1 MLAADTY
8 VKVRVN
14 RFAEF
19 DSHLHQLANA
29 NLIQFC
35 KWIAKEADFFCFGT
49 NDLTQMTYGFSR
61 DDAGKFLEAYYDA
74 KIFENDPFAK
84 LDQTGVGKLMKM
96 AIELGKPVNQSLHV
110 GICGEHGG
118 DPSSVEFCNEIGLDY
133 VSCSPQIP
141 T

>member
-35 KWIAKEADFFCFGT
+35 KWIVLEDLSVIVCVKEFIFILREKTTLSKTFF
-49 NDLTQMTYGFSR
+49 
-61 DDAGKFLEAYYDA
+61 K
-74 KIFENDPFAK
+74 K
-84 LDQTGVGKLMKM
+84 
-96 AIELGKPVNQSLHV
+96 
-110 GICGEHGG
+110 
-118 DPSSVEFCNEIGLDY
+118 
-133 VSCSPQIP
+133 
-141 T
+141 

>member
-35 KWIAKEADFFCFGT
+35 KWIVLE
-49 NDLTQMTYGFSR
+49 DLSVIVCVEEFTCCLLYTSR
-61 DDAGKFLEAYYDA
+61 C
-74 KIFENDPFAK
+74 
-84 LDQTGVGKLMKM
+84 V
-96 AIELGKPVNQSLHV
+96 
-110 GICGEHGG
+110 
-118 DPSSVEFCNEIGLDY
+118 
-133 VSCSPQIP
+133 
-141 T
+141 

>member
-35 KWIAKEADFFCFGT
+35 KWIVLEDLSVIVCVEEFTCIITGEAVCHLSKVVCTEAEEVCLFS
-49 NDLTQMTYGFSR
+49 DLISCKSCSR
-61 DDAGKFLEAYYDA
+61 DLDHSTNFVLKVGTSCFDLSISSFNYEFL
-74 KIFENDPFAK
+74 I
-84 LDQTGVGKLMKM
+84 
-96 AIELGKPVNQSLHV
+96 
-110 GICGEHGG
+110 
-118 DPSSVEFCNEIGLDY
+118 
-133 VSCSPQIP
+133 
-141 T
+141 

>member
-35 KWIAKEADFFCFGT
+35 KWIVLK
-49 NDLTQMTYGFSR
+49 DLS
-61 DDAGKFLEAYYDA
+61 
-74 KIFENDPFAK
+74 
-84 LDQTGVGKLMKM
+84 
-96 AIELGKPVNQSLHV
+96 VNLWSKNL
-110 GICGEHGG
+110 C
-118 DPSSVEFCNEIGLDY
+118 LL
-133 VSCSPQIP
+133 
-141 T
+141 